1 MNSRQ
6 DSKPVSTGS
15 SSSTI
20 WIIGGIVAL
29 LVVAAGTV
37 AIVSSTDDAATPTPV
52 TVTSVNEQGTVDT
65 VVLQQTQP
73 VQVAGAGLPPLG
85 DSTGAGDPALG
96 QQAPSLVGKSFDGSP
111 VTVSPGKATLIV
123 FLAHWCPHCQREVP
137 RLVSWFQ
144 LGQVP
149 TGLDVIGVATAT
161 TNTRDN
167 YPPSVWLQR
176 ETFPWPILADSDAAD
191 AAKAFGLDS
200 FPFFVLVDATGKV
213 VLRQAGEVD
222 TADLTAK
229 INAALGT

>member
-37 AIVSSTDDAATPTPV
+37 AIVSSTDNAATPTSV
-52 TVTSVNEQGTVDT
+52 TVTSVNDQGTVDT
-65 VVLQQTQP
+65 VVLKQTQP
-73 VQVAGAGLPPLG
+73 VQVAGGGLPPLG
-85 DSTGAGDPALG
+85 DSTGAGDPAFG

-161 TNTRDN
+161 TTTRDN

-176 ETFPWPILADSDAAD
+176 ETFPWPILADSDTQTAAT
-191 AAKAFGLDS
+191 AFGLDS

-213 VLRQAGEVD
+213 VLRQAGEVE

-229 INAALGT
+229 INAALGN